1 MTKPKPLPAS
11 ATYRIKATEEAE
23 ILRKR
28 LNALLAIPKEGSR
41 DEVQAI
47 LAAAE
52 KIGDKI
58 EVETGEVKYED
69 DDEEA
74 YKDDS
79 DEADDLEDEE
89 DSDEGDDQSDYGGN
103 VAGDPSDDQ
112 PDRDSPP
119 PYSYEAI
126 GFLGNVPRTTKELV
140 DNAIGRYSSEAIEWL
155 DWWLDHN
162 PPTPEVSI
170 ETSLLLCR
178 TLG

>member
-58 EVETGEVKYED
+58 EVERKIRMRG
-69 DDEEA
+69 
-74 YKDDS
+74 
-79 DEADDLEDEE
+79 
-89 DSDEGDDQSDYGGN
+89 
-103 VAGDPSDDQ
+103 
-112 PDRDSPP
+112 
-119 PYSYEAI
+119 
-126 GFLGNVPRTTKELV
+126 TTNRITE
-140 DNAIGRYSSEAIEWL
+140 RM
-155 DWWLDHN
+155 
-162 PPTPEVSI
+162 
-170 ETSLLLCR
+170 
-178 TLG
+178 